1 MRSAYSV
8 QHGIIAR
15 DLTKLAKFNFNET
28 FSLQLPSWLK
38 LPNTTATSL
47 PLRCQLLYLCHY
59 MSTIFTTKGV
69 TSDFT
74 ATHCSYHCH
83 CYNHNQCNCYCRCHL
98 NYDLLVFM
106 TTTATMTYL
115 YLSHCLFCNHYYK
128 YDCHCHSLTIINPSA
143 IIISTFNT
151 LSATQSKVS

>member
-1 MRSAYSV
+1 MRRFPCSCRPSF
-8 QHGIIAR
+8 
-15 DLTKLAKFNFNET
+15 LS
-28 FSLQLPSWLK
+28 SLIPLPR
-38 LPNTTATSL
+38 
-47 PLRCQLLYLCHY
+47 RCHLLYLCHY
-59 MSTIFTTKGV
+59 MSTIFTTKVV

-115 YLSHCLFCNHYYK
+115 YLSHCLFSNHHYK
-128 YDCHCHSLTIINPSA
+128 YDCHCHSLTIIISSS
-143 IIISTFNT
+143 IIISTFN
-151 LSATQSKVS
+151 SSPATQPKVS